1 MATIQFDLV
10 SPEKK
15 LASLEVSEIQ
25 IPGSD
30 GDLTAMAEHA
40 PLLTT
45 LRPGLLSVKAG
56 SDLMEYIVT
65 GGFVEISGTNVSVLA
80 EEALPRNEV
89 NTSII
94 EELINK
100 ATVALEDVTAENK
113 DDADKRLADT
123 CLLYTSPSPRDR
135 SLSRMPSSA

>member
-15 LASLEVSEIQ
+15 LASLEASEIQ

-80 EEALPRNEV
+80 EEALPKNEV

-123 CLLYTSPSPRDR
+123 KALLD
-135 SLSRMPSSA
+135 LF

>member
-1 MATIQFDLV
+1 MVINMATIQFDLV

-123 CLLYTSPSPRDR
+123 KALLD
-135 SLSRMPSSA
+135 LF